1 MTNYH
6 ILRDRIPFDKL
17 VWVFDID
24 RHIFEHTCER
34 HNIRVRLKTELSKP
48 NEPYLACI
56 YFIPK
61 KHLKDLP
68 DIMDEVTCHITLLGY
83 KDYEE
88 YSTKTIADM
97 LKEKEEQKNGQKS

>member
-6 ILRDRIPFDKL
+6 ILRDCIPFNSL

-24 RHIFEHTCER
+24 RHVFEHTCER
-34 HNIRVRLKTELSKP
+34 HNIRVRLKTQLSKP
-48 NEPYLACI
+48 DETYLACI
-56 YFIPK
+56 YFVPK
-61 KHLKDLP
+61 KYLKDLP

-88 YSTKTIADM
+88 YSLKAIEDV
-97 LKEKEEQKNGQKS
+97 LKEKEKK